1 MTANAKISNL
11 ADPASAQ
18 DAATKAYVDAQLT
31 AQDLDVAGDSGTGA
45 VDLDSQSLTIAGTTN
60 EIQTSASGQTIT
72 VGLPNDVTIGNDLTV
87 SNDATITGALTVD
100 TNSLVVDKAN
110 NRVGVGVASPL
121 EKLHVDGAIRIDGV
135 SNLETATATLATTSQ
150 SAIDTFA
157 ATKYRSCKYTVQA
170 TNTVTSEYQIIEI
183 LLIHNGTT
191 AYVSAY
197 GLVYTGSAELVA
209 FDADINSGN
218 VRLLATAASSNQTVY
233 KITRISTL
241 V

>member
-1 MTANAKISNL
+1 M
-11 ADPASAQ
+11 
-18 DAATKAYVDAQLT
+18 
-31 AQDLDVAGDSGTGA
+31 
-45 VDLDSQSLTIAGTTN
+45 
-60 EIQTSASGQTIT
+60 
-72 VGLPNDVTIGNDLTV
+72 
-87 SNDATITGALTVD
+87 
-100 TNSLVVDKAN
+100 
-110 NRVGVGVASPL
+110 

-135 SNLETATATLATTSQ
+135 SNLETATATLATTTQ
-150 SAIDTFA
+150 SVIDTFA

-183 LLIHNGTT
+183 LLIHDGST

>member
-31 AQDLDVAGDSGTGA
+31 GQDLDVAGDSGTGA

-60 EIQTSASGQTIT
+60 EIETSASNQTIT

-87 SNDATITGALTVD
+87 TGALTVD
-100 TNSLVVDKAN
+100 TNTLVVDKAN
-110 NRVGVGVASPL
+110 NRVGIGVASPL

-135 SNLETATATLATTSQ
+135 SNLETATATLATTTQ
-150 SAIDTFA
+150 SVIDTFA

-183 LLIHNGTT
+183 LLIHDGST

>member
-1 MTANAKISNL
+1 MFEMSNDPTADHECSKKIAAKQGITMN
-11 ADPASAQ
+11 PNMP
-18 DAATKAYVDAQLT
+18 
-31 AQDLDVAGDSGTGA
+31 DVVIAVRDKGDN
-45 VDLDSQSLTIAGTTN
+45 V
-60 EIQTSASGQTIT
+60 
-72 VGLPNDVTIGNDLTV
+72 GNDLTV

-100 TNSLVVDKAN
+100 TNTLVVDKAN
-110 NRVGVGVASPL
+110 NRVGIGVATPL

-135 SNLETATATLATTSQ
+135 SNLETATATLATTTQ